1 MMSYTVVVNML
12 FMGTRVANLDNV
24 LLCRGG

>member
-1 MMSYTVVVNML
+1 MMSFTVVVNML
-12 FMGTRVANLDNV
+12 FMGTGVANLDNV